1 MRIMG
6 MVENVQKMM
15 RMLKGIDKQIQSS
28 VESDYDDND
37 DDNDD
42 YDDDDDGKRPIAE
55 GVEVV
60 APLKHQS
67 KPGVNSINMI
77 IGNDYHEYHDYNHW

>member
-1 MRIMG
+1 MR
-6 MVENVQKMM
+6 MM
-15 RMLKGIDKQIQSS
+15 RGIDKQMKSS
-28 VESDYDDND
+28 VESDD
-37 DDNDD
+37 DDDD
-42 YDDDDDGKRPIAE
+42 DGDDDGDDGDDDGDDDGKRPIAE

-67 KPGVNSINMI
+67 QPGVNSINMI